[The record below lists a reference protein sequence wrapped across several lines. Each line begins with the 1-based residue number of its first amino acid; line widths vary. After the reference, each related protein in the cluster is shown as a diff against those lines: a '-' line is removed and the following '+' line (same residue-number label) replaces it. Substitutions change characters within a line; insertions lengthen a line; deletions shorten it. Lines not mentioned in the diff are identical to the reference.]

1 MSTPRSLLERY
12 VEAKDQVR
20 PHMMQTIYAANAIL
34 TFSIA
39 TDKISFPNRVVGLDG
54 ITKTLIVDFGTKF
67 SRCKTFYI
75 CDSAPQ
81 QESRIAILPWLVLMR
96 ESASSRLRIGK
107 GYYKWTF
114 EQQQGDGNMQVAAMH
129 IHIERMDVIDDRYG
143 KILHA
148 LQSAL
153 PYPWLPPATLLEQFE
168 QLMRGT
174 PGLEFLDI
182 FKTPFQANPTTRRR
196 DRAGKATTGQIGR
209 PSAKN

>member
-1 MSTPRSLLERY
+1 MLTPRSLLEHY

-20 PHMMQTIYAANAIL
+20 PHMMQTIYAANAVL

-39 TDKISFPNRVVGLDG
+39 TDMISFPNRVVGLDG

-67 SRCKTFYI
+67 SRCKTYYI
-75 CDSAPQ
+75 CDSTPQ
-81 QESRIAILPWLVLMR
+81 QEDSTAILPWLVLMR
-96 ESASSRLRIGK
+96 ESASSHLRIGK

-114 EQQQGDGNMQVAAMH
+114 EERGDVNMQVAEMH
-129 IHIERMDVIDDRYG
+129 IHIERMDIIDDRDG

-153 PYPWLPPATLLEQFE
+153 PYPWLPPAMLVEIFE
-168 QLMRGT
+168 QLMHRT

-196 DRAGKATTGQIGR
+196 DRAGKTTAEQIGR
-209 PSAKN
+209 RPAKN